1 MDRLDGV
8 IGRGAA
14 RLRHTAGS
22 RTMGLR
28 RYLLPVTLFF
38 AVLLL
43 VSSVTAPRQSPVPDG
58 PAPELVPPPAPPS
71 GEGGRD
77 REATMP
83 EDATVELRVGDL
95 LELTV
100 VAEERGTVQVEA
112 LGDIEPVAPDAP
124 ARFSFYAAR
133 PGSYA
138 VRMLDTDEVLGEIV
152 VLGPEDRPRAAPS
165 LEA

>member
-1 MDRLDGV
+1 V
-8 IGRGAA
+8 
-14 RLRHTAGS
+14 
-22 RTMGLR
+22 GLR

-43 VSSVTAPRQSPVPDG
+43 VSSITAPRPAPVPEG
-58 PAPELVPPPAPPS
+58 PAPELAPAPPP
-71 GEGGRD
+71 GEGGRN

-83 EDATVELRVGDL
+83 EDATVELRLGDL

-100 VAEERGTVQVEA
+100 IAEERGTVQVEA
-112 LGDIEPVAPDAP
+112 LGEVEPVAPDAP
-124 ARFSFYAAR
+124 ARFTFYAER
-133 PGSYA
+133 PGTYA